1 MYSYENSQ
9 KIRFMPKATLEQWRM
24 FKAVVDAGGFN
35 QASTVVHKSQSSVHH
50 AVNKLEQA
58 LGVPLFDNDGRKI
71 KLTEEGKLLLSRA
84 TWLLEEAKKLE
95 SVAHGLQHGVESQ
108 LRIAVDLIFPANIL
122 NKVLNAVSVKYPFLR
137 IELMESVLSGAN
149 SLLNSGQVDLAISPF
164 PHPDGFTEELCNVNF
179 VAVASPDHP
188 LHQQSTSLSIKD
200 LKAHRQIVIRDSSSE
215 RKTDSGWLGA
225 EQRWT
230 VSHISTSIEMIKN
243 GFGFAWLP
251 EKMVSPHLAEGRLA
265 KLPLKEGSSRKAT
278 LYLCFEDGEQLGPA
292 AREFIGTLRFEL
304 MQLQE
309 NEYL

>member
-1 MYSYENSQ
+1 
-9 KIRFMPKATLEQWRM
+9 MPKATLEQWRM

-35 QASTVVHKSQSSVHH
+35 QASTLVHKSQSSVHH
-50 AVNKLEQA
+50 AVNKLEEA
-58 LGVPLFDNDGRKI
+58 LGVALFDNDGRRI

-122 NKVLNAVSVKYPFLR
+122 HKVLDTVSSKYPYLR
-137 IELMESVLSGAN
+137 IELIESVLSGAN
-149 SLLNSGQVDLAISPF
+149 ALLNSGQVDLAICPF
-164 PHPDGFTEELCNVNF
+164 PHPDGFTEELCGINF
-179 VAVASPDHP
+179 VAVASPGHV
-188 LHQQSTSLSIKD
+188 LIQQGKALTTKD
-200 LKAHRQIVIRDSSSE
+200 LKTHRQIVIRDSSAE

-230 VSHISTSIEMIKN
+230 VSHISTSVEMIKS

-251 EKMVSPHLAEGRLA
+251 EKLIEKHLSEGSLV
-265 KLPLKEGSSRKAT
+265 KLPLKQGSHRHAS

-292 AREFIGTLRFEL
+292 AREFIGTLRYEL
-304 MQLQE
+304 MQLQDTQKQT
-309 NEYL
+309 LDA